1 MADKKWYVLR
11 TAGTKEKKAAEYLV
25 KEIERH
31 PDLQAIVDQVL
42 VPVKKEIVTKNGK
55 RKEVER
61 LLFPGYVLIH
71 AELNPDLEYV
81 IRNGIPGMSGFLTE
95 KTGNGQDRIPVPIR
109 DEEAQRILGVQDENA
124 VSAAETEVNFTVGE
138 SVRITD
144 GPFSGFDG
152 TVEEILQDRSKLKV
166 VVVIFGRKTL
176 LELSFTQVQI
186 KGGAA
191 NPAPPVGP
199 ALGSKGLNIMDFCK
213 QFNAR
218 TQDQAGKVLPVVI
231 TVFSDKSFTFE
242 VKQPPVAVSLK
253 EAAKISKASGEPNR
267 KKVATVTWDQVKEI
281 AQSKMPDLNAFTLR
295 SAMSMVAGTAR
306 SMGIKVEGQFPE
318 NI

>member
-95 KTGNGQDRIPVPIR
+95 KTGNGTDRIPVPIR

-152 TVEEILQDRSKLKV
+152 TVEEILEDRSKLKV

-176 LELSFTQVQI
+176 LELSFTQV
-186 KGGAA
+186 
-191 NPAPPVGP
+191 
-199 ALGSKGLNIMDFCK
+199 
-213 QFNAR
+213 
-218 TQDQAGKVLPVVI
+218 T
-231 TVFSDKSFTFE
+231 
-242 VKQPPVAVSLK
+242 K
-253 EAAKISKASGEPNR
+253 E
-267 KKVATVTWDQVKEI
+267 
-281 AQSKMPDLNAFTLR
+281 
-295 SAMSMVAGTAR
+295 
-306 SMGIKVEGQFPE
+306 
-318 NI
+318 

>member
-1 MADKKWYVLR
+1 MAEKKWYVLR
-11 TAGTKEKKAAEYLV
+11 AAGTKEKKAAEYLV

-95 KTGNGQDRIPVPIR
+95 KTNNGIDRIPVPIR

-124 VSAAETEVNFTVGE
+124 VSAAETEVNFTIGE
-138 SVRITD
+138 NVRITD

-152 TVEEILQDRSKLKV
+152 TVEDIIQERSKLKV

-176 LELSFTQVQI
+176 LELSFTQV
-186 KGGAA
+186 
-191 NPAPPVGP
+191 
-199 ALGSKGLNIMDFCK
+199 
-213 QFNAR
+213 
-218 TQDQAGKVLPVVI
+218 T
-231 TVFSDKSFTFE
+231 
-242 VKQPPVAVSLK
+242 K
-253 EAAKISKASGEPNR
+253 E
-267 KKVATVTWDQVKEI
+267 
-281 AQSKMPDLNAFTLR
+281 
-295 SAMSMVAGTAR
+295 
-306 SMGIKVEGQFPE
+306 
-318 NI
+318 

>member
-95 KTGNGQDRIPVPIR
+95 KTGNGSTERVPVPIR

-124 VSAAETEVNFTVGE
+124 VSAAETEVNFSVGE

-144 GPFSGFDG
+144 GPFSGFSG
-152 TVEEILQDRSKLKV
+152 TVEEILQERSKLKV

-176 LELSFTQVQI
+176 LELSFTQI

-231 TVFSDKSFTFE
+231 TVYSDKSFSFE

-267 KKVATVTWDQVKEI
+267 KKVATVTWAQVKEI

-306 SMGIKVEGQFPE
+306 SMGIKVEGEMPE
-318 NI
+318 NL

>member
-95 KTGNGQDRIPVPIR
+95 KTGNGVDRVPVPIR

-152 TVEEILQDRSKLKV
+152 TVEEILQERSKLKV

-176 LELSFTQVQI
+176 LELSFTQV
-186 KGGAA
+186 
-191 NPAPPVGP
+191 
-199 ALGSKGLNIMDFCK
+199 
-213 QFNAR
+213 
-218 TQDQAGKVLPVVI
+218 T
-231 TVFSDKSFTFE
+231 
-242 VKQPPVAVSLK
+242 K
-253 EAAKISKASGEPNR
+253 E
-267 KKVATVTWDQVKEI
+267 
-281 AQSKMPDLNAFTLR
+281 
-295 SAMSMVAGTAR
+295 
-306 SMGIKVEGQFPE
+306 
-318 NI
+318 

>member
-1 MADKKWYVLR
+1 MAEKKWYVLR

-31 PDLQAIVDQVL
+31 AELQAIVDQVL

-95 KTGNGQDRIPVPIR
+95 KTGNGTDRIPVPIR

-124 VSAAETEVNFTVGE
+124 VSAAETEVNFSVGE

-144 GPFSGFDG
+144 GPFSGFNG
-152 TVEEILQDRSKLKV
+152 TVEDIIQERSKLKV

-176 LELSFTQVQI
+176 LELSFTQV
-186 KGGAA
+186 
-191 NPAPPVGP
+191 
-199 ALGSKGLNIMDFCK
+199 
-213 QFNAR
+213 
-218 TQDQAGKVLPVVI
+218 T
-231 TVFSDKSFTFE
+231 
-242 VKQPPVAVSLK
+242 K
-253 EAAKISKASGEPNR
+253 E
-267 KKVATVTWDQVKEI
+267 
-281 AQSKMPDLNAFTLR
+281 
-295 SAMSMVAGTAR
+295 
-306 SMGIKVEGQFPE
+306 
-318 NI
+318 

>member
-95 KTGNGQDRIPVPIR
+95 KTGNGVDRVPVPIR

-124 VSAAETEVNFTVGE
+124 VSAAETEVNFSVGE

-144 GPFSGFDG
+144 GPFSGFSG
-152 TVEEILQDRSKLKV
+152 TVEEILQERSKLKV

-176 LELSFTQVQI
+176 LELSFTQV
-186 KGGAA
+186 
-191 NPAPPVGP
+191 
-199 ALGSKGLNIMDFCK
+199 
-213 QFNAR
+213 
-218 TQDQAGKVLPVVI
+218 T
-231 TVFSDKSFTFE
+231 
-242 VKQPPVAVSLK
+242 K
-253 EAAKISKASGEPNR
+253 E
-267 KKVATVTWDQVKEI
+267 
-281 AQSKMPDLNAFTLR
+281 
-295 SAMSMVAGTAR
+295 
-306 SMGIKVEGQFPE
+306 
-318 NI
+318 

>member
-95 KTGNGQDRIPVPIR
+95 KTGNGTDRIPVPIR

-124 VSAAETEVNFTVGE
+124 VSAAETEVNFSVGE

-144 GPFSGFDG
+144 GPFSGFNG
-152 TVEEILQDRSKLKV
+152 TVEEILEDRSKLKV

-176 LELSFTQVQI
+176 LELSFTQV
-186 KGGAA
+186 
-191 NPAPPVGP
+191 
-199 ALGSKGLNIMDFCK
+199 
-213 QFNAR
+213 
-218 TQDQAGKVLPVVI
+218 T
-231 TVFSDKSFTFE
+231 
-242 VKQPPVAVSLK
+242 K
-253 EAAKISKASGEPNR
+253 E
-267 KKVATVTWDQVKEI
+267 
-281 AQSKMPDLNAFTLR
+281 
-295 SAMSMVAGTAR
+295 
-306 SMGIKVEGQFPE
+306 
-318 NI
+318 

>member
-31 PDLQAIVDQVL
+31 SDLQAIVDQVL

-95 KTGNGQDRIPVPIR
+95 KTGNGPTERVPVPIR

-144 GPFSGFDG
+144 GPFSGFSG
-152 TVEEILQDRSKLKV
+152 NVEEILQERSKLKV

-176 LELSFTQVQI
+176 LELSFTQV
-186 KGGAA
+186 
-191 NPAPPVGP
+191 
-199 ALGSKGLNIMDFCK
+199 
-213 QFNAR
+213 
-218 TQDQAGKVLPVVI
+218 T
-231 TVFSDKSFTFE
+231 
-242 VKQPPVAVSLK
+242 K
-253 EAAKISKASGEPNR
+253 E
-267 KKVATVTWDQVKEI
+267 
-281 AQSKMPDLNAFTLR
+281 
-295 SAMSMVAGTAR
+295 
-306 SMGIKVEGQFPE
+306 
-318 NI
+318 